1 MTARETSTDDARAA
15 LADIRVVEVAT
26 GLAAPVAT
34 RLIAEA
40 GADVVKIERPG
51 GDPAR
56 LRGPAGFASW
66 NRSKRSI
73 VLDLESDAGIA
84 ALHRLIDRA
93 DVLVHDLPA
102 AEARALGLD
111 PASVAAQHPGVVVGS
126 VPSYPVG
133 HPLAD
138 AAVPDSLVQAAEG
151 LMDEQQGHRDGP
163 VFVRLPYSSWSA
175 AYLLATGVVARLV
188 QRERTGQVLPIAT
201 SLFQGA
207 LSTASLYW
215 QRWERLP
222 ETLSRHTL
230 PKIDPDATLS
240 IFECSDHRYVQLAGA
255 VGGWIES
262 APVLEALA
270 MMDRVDLSDV
280 GVTRANH
287 ALWDEVFRQH
297 SSQWWS
303 DVLGENDVPCMIV
316 RELGECFTTDQAIVN
331 DYVVEV
337 DDPEIGLALQ
347 AGPTVHTTPR
357 SAVSCPA
364 PALGSTTDADVL
376 DEWSSPRQI
385 RERGTVAD
393 APGALPLAGM
403 RGLDFGTVVA
413 GPFGAQCLAD
423 LGADVIKV
431 EPLSGDRGRQ
441 LTQFAGCHR
450 GKRALSVDLKSPAAR
465 PVLDALLR
473 SADIVLHNMRLGPA
487 ARLGLDGPG
496 LRAINPSI
504 VFSHVSAYGPSGD
517 MAPLPGYDPTAQAF
531 TGWEHAIAGDGMA
544 PIWLRSSV
552 FDIHAGLA
560 SAFGAVVSLLHRER
574 TGTPGEAATSLLAVG
589 ITASS
594 ELVVD
599 PVTGAPS
606 DIEVLTADQTG
617 LSDEHRIYQLSD
629 GWIAVAALADDEVV
643 AFRELVGPGSP
654 VDALAP
660 RRVAETLARLDEVGV
675 PAAPVRLDQLED
687 FHDNP
692 LHRDLGV
699 SRHLQTDG
707 FGRIDVVGG
716 WWDFGRAPS
725 DETVPTL
732 GQHTTEILAEL
743 GVAPETVEV
752 LLADRV
758 IAVGPRIPTMSD

>member
-1 MTARETSTDDARAA
+1 MTGSAAMA
-15 LADIRVVEVAT
+15 LAGIRVVEVAT

-40 GADVVKIERPG
+40 GADVVKVERLG

-66 NRSKRSI
+66 NRSKRSV
-73 VLDLESDAGIA
+73 VLDLDSPAGVDG
-84 ALHRLIDRA
+84 LHQLIDRA

-102 AEARALGLD
+102 AEARMLGLD
-111 PASVAAQHPGVVVGS
+111 PASVAARHPGVVVGS

-138 AAVPDSLVQAAEG
+138 RPVSDSLVQAAEG

-188 QRERTGQVLPIAT
+188 QRERTGRVLPIAT

-270 MMDRVDLSDV
+270 LMDRVDLSDV

-287 ALWDEVFRQH
+287 DQWDEVFRQH

-303 DVLGENDVPCMIV
+303 DILAENDVPCMIV

-337 DDPEIGLALQ
+337 DDPEVGRALQ

-357 SAVSCPA
+357 SQVANPA
-364 PALGSTTDADVL
+364 PLLGSTEVADVL
-376 DEWSSPRQI
+376 DGWSSPQQV
-385 RERGTVAD
+385 GTTGRVTDAAD
-393 APGALPLAGM
+393 ALPLAGL

-450 GKRALSVDLKSPAAR
+450 GKRAISIDLKSPAAR
-465 PVLDALLR
+465 PVLDALLA
-473 SADIVLHNMRLGPA
+473 SSDIVLHNMRLGPA

-496 LRAINPSI
+496 LRAVNPSI
-504 VFSHVSAYGPSGD
+504 VFSHVSAYGPEGE

-531 TGWEHAIAGDGMA
+531 TGWEHAIAGEGMA

-552 FDIHAGLA
+552 FDVHAGLA
-560 SAFGAVVSLLHRER
+560 SAFGAVVSLLQRER

-589 ITASS
+589 ITAAS

-599 PVTGAPS
+599 PVTGTQSA
-606 DIEVLTADQTG
+606 IETLTADQTG
-617 LSDEHRIYQLSD
+617 LSDEHRIYQLAD
-629 GWIAVAALADDEVV
+629 GWIAVAALSDTERA
-643 AFRELVGPGSP
+643 AFRVLVGSGSP
-654 VDALAP
+654 AEDLAG
-660 RRVAETLARLDEVGV
+660 RGVADTLARLDELGV
-675 PAAPVRLDQLED
+675 PAAPVRLDQLDD
-687 FHDNP
+687 FHENQ
-692 LHRDLGV
+692 LHQELGV

-716 WWDFGRAPS
+716 WWDFGRAPE
-725 DETVPTL
+725 DESIPTL
-732 GQHTTEILAEL
+732 GQHTTQILEEL
-743 GVAPETVEV
+743 GIVPETVED
-752 LLADRV
+752 LLANRV